1 MKSLLQLFPQAIDLT
16 LQLLLLLLL
25 LHLLIL
31 LLKHSIEAFLIDVD
45 VVLEAL
51 VVLFETSIV
60 LLNFLKGLNEH
71 LRAIDTLITV
81 RSSA

>member
-25 LHLLIL
+25 LHLLVL

-60 LLNFLKGLNEH
+60 LLNFLEGFDEH
-71 LRAIDTLITV
+71 LRSIDTLIAV
-81 RSSA
+81 RSGA

>member
-60 LLNFLKGLNEH
+60 LLNFLEGLDEN
-71 LRAIDTLITV
+71 LRSIDTLIAV